1 MVHVWKPETAFWGY
15 CLLQCGAQGLNSGY
29 QAWQPMSL
37 LPMQVFIVFR
47 MLTSSGLHLWVSAEA
62 LQSFA
67 KSWRREE
74 SKLCWDIWHRPPF
87 HGRALEW
94 MHSCVLRERQ
104 RASWVKPRRS
114 RNSEHQSS
122 QKQVRSHVG
131 GLSASAKQGFYV
143 SSTMDAVNSKC
154 DITQVMKESS

>member
-1 MVHVWKPETAFWGY
+1 MILSSQVPFFRKYLITFIYYLCEGPGRGACVMVHVWKPETAFWGY

-104 RASWVKPRRS
+104 RVSWVKPRRS

-122 QKQVRSHVG
+122 
-131 GLSASAKQGFYV
+131 
-143 SSTMDAVNSKC
+143 
-154 DITQVMKESS
+154 